1 METNLAYKF
10 EEEWREETIDGKVVM
25 MATPNLKHN
34 FIVGNIYN
42 LFFNYLRGKRC
53 TPFSDNTKLFL
64 AEGEKYIPDVMVV
77 CDPDKLKTNGVHG
90 APDLVVEVLSH
101 STAKND
107 KGHKRDV
114 YEKNGVRE
122 YWIVNPI
129 DRSLEQ
135 YVLENGRFVLWDV
148 YTQHSKAALD
158 DMDEDERAKVVTEFK
173 CSLFDD
179 LTIRLEDI
187 FYRVISNL

>member
-1 METNLAYKF
+1 MGRGKSDNVVGFEKAGKTKAPLHRPGRKGKRMETNLAYKF
-10 EEEWREETIDGKVVM
+10 EEWREETIGGKVVM
-25 MATPNLKHN
+25 MATPGLNHS

-64 AEGEKYIPDVMVV
+64 PDGEKYIPDVMVV

-90 APDLVVEVLSH
+90 TPDLVVEVLSH

-107 KGHKRDV
+107 KGRKRDV

-122 YWIVNPI
+122 
-129 DRSLEQ
+129 
-135 YVLENGRFVLWDV
+135 
-148 YTQHSKAALD
+148 
-158 DMDEDERAKVVTEFK
+158 
-173 CSLFDD
+173 
-179 LTIRLEDI
+179 
-187 FYRVISNL
+187 